1 MSAFQNPI
9 AIECRVNWLTVGGG
23 DTVHGVLARLVSP
36 PTGDNLKCS
45 FFNYQMIYHNILL
58 LKKIGTN

>member
-23 DTVHGVLARLVSP
+23 DTVHEVLARLVSP
-36 PTGDNLKCS
+36 PTGDNLGLVPSVLPCLAVNCGL
-45 FFNYQMIYHNILL
+45 F
-58 LKKIGTN
+58 